1 MGASIRPIGPP
12 RFAVAVHILV
22 GLARSG
28 CNLSSTTI
36 ADQVHSHATF
46 MRRILARL
54 AHAGL
59 VEAREGRD
67 GGYRL
72 KLPAEQI
79 TLADVFAAIRWDGA
93 EESGSESGSKAEE
106 SPYGEVDWN
115 ERLDVELIGIMNAM
129 DRQMLDYLRR
139 HTIASLV

>member
-28 CNLSSTTI
+28 CNLSSATI

-54 AHAGL
+54 SHAGL

-67 GGYRL
+67 GGYSL
-72 KLPAEQI
+72 KLPPEQI
-79 TLADVFAAIRWDGA
+79 TLADVFAAIRCEGTEEAGGDGCGK
-93 EESGSESGSKAEE
+93 EDGS
-106 SPYGEVDWN
+106 PCDEVDWN
-115 ERLDVELIGIMNAM
+115 ERLDLALIEIMSAM

-139 HTIASLV
+139 HTIASLI

>member
-54 AHAGL
+54 VHAGI

-93 EESGSESGSKAEE
+93 EETDGSGDDKAEP
-106 SPYGEVDWN
+106 SYGEVDWN
-115 ERLDVELIGIMNAM
+115 ERVDLALIEIMSGM
-129 DRQMLDYLRR
+129 DRQMLDYLSR
-139 HTIASLV
+139 HTISSLV